1 MSIVSFCAPAALA
14 ALLLATSAASTAHA
28 ADVASQLRVVEE
40 PAAVP
45 SPWTFRFTPYG
56 WLTSL
61 NGTQTV
67 RGRSVNVDASFLDVI
82 DATLGSGGTLIG
94 LMADFEAR
102 NGPVSFLG
110 DVVWTKI
117 AVDRSGVRSRSLARA
132 PGVVGSIGA
141 TTDLKIEMAIVEAGA
156 AYEVARFGLGSSEA
170 SSVAVDVL
178 AGGRFWHQKAEL
190 TLDLAATL
198 DIGDLEVSRNRAF
211 ARSGSVDWADPFVGA
226 RLRYSVAPGHE
237 LFVRGDVGGFGVGSD
252 FSWQA
257 VAGYAWDFAVWN
269 GVTLS
274 GVLGYKALYVDYAHG
289 EGRSRYEFDMLQHGP
304 LLGVSMRF

>member
-1 MSIVSFCAPAALA
+1 MRIVSFCAPAALA
-14 ALLLATSAASTAHA
+14 ALLLANTAASIAHA

-156 AYEVARFGLGSSEA
+156 AYEVARFGFGSSEA